1 MHVREGNLTQQY
13 FCDYLTL
20 FAGAPSEKK
29 TDHEDIVLANLFLHR
44 MSVDGGFHARVIF
57 SILGHES
64 DRTLLISLFK
74 EVSGEEYAPLRLDD
88 WLKSAYESAVKNAD
102 IPRKTA
108 LSAMLRS
115 QIAGTNMAAEIVSA
129 SGSPYPESWWQLKS
143 RRLTVEEI
151 ENADIY
157 FGIGRRPFWHSF
169 PLDEYAAVLSGAET
183 LSPEIIYDIVVC
195 VAGAWFST
203 LTREEKIIWLNM
215 PRTTTEE
222 WTKYAAPLLAL
233 ETPGPAL
240 STANWLYA
248 SGNHDAALDLYAGI
262 TLAFPH
268 TPAEKSSFEL
278 MGAILREF
286 GDADYAFESYKSAF
300 LLARNEGPYQT
311 ALGLKNLCEV
321 GEDLGE
327 DMRDYYVRIASIAE
341 ELPSADRIR
350 LYFDL
355 ASSARKNYQYADEY
369 AYLERIIS
377 EEEPQEPYFSRA
389 LSRISEMNQSLDE
402 NGTPDITLL
411 SAKDRDEQ
419 AGMLRSRGDAAYFGF
434 DPVCALYW
442 YNRADMITG
451 PSSSGSKFRA
461 AVAAGL
467 YAEAKEYASTSAEHA
482 VVLVMEGAPPQKI
495 ARELNTAVTDAWK
508 TGSDIQTIVTPAITM
523 LPAKD
528 RMLVCEILTDRS
540 TRDDE
545 RSFIC
550 SGLGHCCMA
559 LGMPDEARQ
568 MFRSALRAN
577 PSNPVRSRIFAEL
590 GWLEYEVG
598 NYDGS
603 SEAYLSALKHNE
615 RFPAAWAGL
624 AKSCIRTS
632 RYEEAR
638 AALEN
643 AVRQH
648 PVNTAYQEMR
658 DAVFAILAH
667 PVDETA
673 DQLFA
678 LNEAAG
684 LPAAAALYAEK
695 SPEGFRKEAWDAVS
709 AADVFAYR
717 T

>member
-1 MHVREGNLTQQY
+1 MRVREGNLTQQY
-13 FCDYLTL
+13 FCDYLAMI
-20 FAGAPSEKK
+20 AGDTYETKAG
-29 TDHEDIVLANLFLHR
+29 HEDIVLANLFLHR
-44 MSVDGGFHARVIF
+44 MSVDGGFHARVLF
-57 SILGHES
+57 AILGHES
-64 DRTLLISLFK
+64 DRALLINLFK
-74 EVSGEEYAPLRLDD
+74 EVSDEAYAPLPLDE
-88 WLKSAYESAVKNAD
+88 WLKSEYDSAVKNED
-102 IPRKTA
+102 VTRKTA

-115 QIAGTNMAAEIVSA
+115 QIAGTNMSAEIVSA
-129 SGSPYPESWWQLKS
+129 SKSPYPESWWQLKS
-143 RRLTVEEI
+143 RRLTVDEI

-157 FGIGRRPFWHSF
+157 FGVGRRPFWHSF
-169 PLDEYAAVLSGAET
+169 PLDEYASFLSGAEP

-195 VAGAWFST
+195 VAGDWFST

-215 PRTTTEE
+215 PRTTPEE
-222 WTKYAAPLLAL
+222 WAKYAAPLLAL
-233 ETPGPAL
+233 EIPGPAMG
-240 STANWLYA
+240 TANWLYA
-248 SGNHDAALDLYAGI
+248 SGNHDSALDLYAGI

-268 TPAEKSSFEL
+268 TPAEKTAFEL

-327 DMRDYYVRIASIAE
+327 DMRDYYIRIASIAE
-341 ELPSADRIR
+341 ELPSAERVK

-355 ASSARKNYQYADEY
+355 ASSARKKYQYADEY
-369 AYLERIIS
+369 AYLERIIG
-377 EEEPQEPYFSRA
+377 EEEPEEPYFSRA
-389 LSRISEMNQSLDE
+389 LSRISEMNRSLDE
-402 NGTPDITLL
+402 NGKPDVTLL
-411 SAKDRDEQ
+411 SVKDREEQ

-442 YNRADMITG
+442 YNRADMIAGT
-451 PSSSGSKFRA
+451 SSPGKKFRA

-467 YAEAKEYASTSAEHA
+467 YAEAKEYASTPAEKA
-482 VVLVMEGAPPQKI
+482 VVLVMEGAPPHLI

-508 TGSDIQTIVTPAITM
+508 TGGDIQMIVTPAMTM

-528 RMLVCEILTDRS
+528 RMHVCEILTDRS

-545 RSFIC
+545 KSLVC
-550 SGLGHCCMA
+550 SGLGHCCMT
-559 LGMPDEARQ
+559 LGMSDEARQ

-577 PSNPVRSRIFAEL
+577 PSNPVRARIHAEL
-590 GWLEYEVG
+590 GWLEYETG
-598 NYDGS
+598 NFDGS

-624 AKSCIRTS
+624 AKACIRTS
-632 RYEEAR
+632 RFEEAH

-648 PVNTAYQEMR
+648 PVNTSYQEMR
-658 DAVFAILAH
+658 DAVLAILAH

-684 LPAAAALYAEK
+684 LPAAAALYSEK
-695 SPEGFRKEAWDAVS
+695 SPSGFRKESWDAAS

-717 T
+717 S